1 MLRPLILLAIIVAL
15 GVGAATQPATAQD
28 QINLTGGWT
37 IAFAFDGNAAGTC
50 LGGIRQTGSDLFAA
64 LACTGDTSGL
74 LHGTIDQANGN
85 VILAG
90 TLSGYP
96 TSNLT
101 GSASK
106 DGTTFEGSYSA
117 VGFPPGIT
125 FMATRKDQ
133 SPSFVDLTGSWDLV
147 LEPLDRGE
155 ATAFGDT
162 CAADIEQSLDELT
175 VSLDCEAL
183 GTATLSGTINP
194 VTRELNAR
202 SPEGSSGGRFF
213 GAATPLGGGILGFW
227 SSHDGEMA
235 SSLTATRI
243 SGPAGDVNCDARV
256 NSIDA
261 TLVLQFDAG
270 LLESLPCPQFGDLN
284 RNQATNSLD
293 AALIL
298 QTTAGLI

>member
-1 MLRPLILLAIIVAL
+1 MLRPLVLLAIIMAL
-15 GVGAATQPATAQD
+15 AVGVTTQPAVAQD
-28 QINLTGGWT
+28 QINLTGDWT
-37 IAFAFDGNAAGTC
+37 IDFGFAGSPAGTC
-50 LGGIRQTGSDLFAA
+50 EGGIRQRGPDLFVA
-64 LACTGDTSGL
+64 LGCTGDTSGL
-74 LHGTIDQANGN
+74 LHGTIDQSNGN
-85 VILAG
+85 VILTG

-117 VGFPPGIT
+117 IGFPPGIT

-133 SPSFVDLTGSWDLV
+133 SPSFVDLTRSWDLV
-147 LEPLDRGE
+147 LEPLDPGE
-155 ATAFGDT
+155 PTAFGDT
-162 CAADIEQSLDELT
+162 CTADIEQSLDELT
-175 VSLDCEAL
+175 VSLDCETL
-183 GTATLSGTINP
+183 GSATLTGIINP

-227 SSHDGEMA
+227 SSHNGEMA

-261 TLVLQFDAG
+261 ALVLQFDAG
-270 LLESLPCPQFGDLN
+270 FLESSPCPQFGDLN
-284 RNQATNSLD
+284 MNQATNSLD